1 MAIYTLGRFMS
12 HLLPVL
18 WQSSAEI
25 GSIYTADRAYLSAWL
40 ELPSYCAKSKYGD
53 VHLLDLPLFGVRLI
67 FNI

>member
-40 ELPSYCAKSKYGD
+40 ELPKSKYPD